1 MRRLIHVV
9 LTIAIVPLVTGLPEL
24 TASATAT
31 AVKKL
36 GPTSAAMLG
45 PASVAAGARQTAGSP
60 RTLGIEQYMEYET
73 VLDPQISPDGT
84 QVVYTRR
91 WADKLEDKWKTALW
105 IVGADGSKN
114 RYLADGS
121 DAVWSPDGTRIA
133 YVAEGKP
140 KGSQV
145 FVAWIDR
152 EGTATQI
159 TRVDEDPSNLGW
171 SPDGKQMAFS
181 MFVPKATAW
190 DVDMPKPP
198 EGAKWTKA
206 PTVADRLHYRQD
218 KRGYTKPGTV
228 HLFVVPSDGGTPRD
242 LTPGDWYV
250 GARFDGL
257 TLDVGWDWSP
267 DSKTIVVDG
276 LDTPDADLRYRD
288 SDIFAIDVASGT
300 RKKLTPTGAWSFPR
314 ISPDGRLVAL
324 TGSSDLK
331 ASYHA
336 EDVYVIGIDG
346 SNMRKISGTLDRD
359 AAGLRWAPDG
369 SGVFF
374 SAEDQGSANI
384 VFAPLTGQ
392 VKQVTTGTHMLSL
405 SNISRKGMAVGVRS
419 GPKAPPDVVRVNLL
433 APNEIAQL
441 THVNN
446 DLLAGVT
453 LGDVEELRFDSTG
466 GTKVQGWIVKPP
478 AFDAGKRYPLVFEIH
493 GGPHSMYN
501 VGFNYFFQA
510 FASRGYVVLYTNPR
524 GSTGYG
530 SPFGNAIE
538 RAYPG
543 VDYDDLMA
551 GVDAAIARGYVDDK
565 NMFVGGCSGGG
576 VLSSWVI
583 GHTDRFAA
591 AAVRC
596 PVTNWLSFVGHTDI
610 PNFTMNFFDAP
621 FWEKPEQWLKHSP
634 LMYVGNVK
642 TPTLL
647 MTGVLDMRTPMSQTE
662 EYYTALKLRGVPT
675 KLLRFEEEY
684 HGTTS
689 KPSNFMRTLL
699 YMDSWYKQHRRDAVV
714 PTSASA
720 DAKQ

>member
-1 MRRLIHVV
+1 MRRLIQVV
-9 LTIAIVPLVTGLPEL
+9 LTIAMVPLVAGLPER
-24 TASATAT
+24 
-31 AVKKL
+31 KL
-36 GPTSAAMLG
+36 GPTG
-45 PASVAAGARQTAGSP
+45 VAAAARQTAGSP
-60 RTLGIEQYMEYET
+60 RTLGVEQYMDYET
-73 VLDPQISPDGT
+73 VSDPQISPDGA

-91 WADKLEDKWKTALW
+91 WVDKQEDKWKSALW
-105 IVGADGSKN
+105 IVSADGTKNRYFADGSE
-114 RYLADGS
+114 
-121 DAVWSPDGTRIA
+121 AVWSPDGTRIA
-133 YVAEGKP
+133 YVADGKP
-140 KGSQV
+140 KGAQV

-159 TRVDEDPSNLGW
+159 TRGEEEPANLGW
-171 SPDGKQMAFS
+171 SPDGNQIGFS
-181 MFVPKATAW
+181 MFVPKAATW
-190 DVDMPKPP
+190 DIDMPKPP

-206 PTVADRLHYRQD
+206 PTIADRLHYRQD

-257 TLDVGWDWSP
+257 SQEVGWDWSA
-267 DSKTIVVDG
+267 DGNTIVVDG
-276 LDTPDADLRYRD
+276 LDVPDADRRYRD
-288 SDIFAIDVASGT
+288 SDVFAIDIASGA
-300 RKKLTPTGAWSFPR
+300 RKKLTSSGAWSHPR
-314 ISPDGRLVAL
+314 ISPDGKWVAL
-324 TGSSDLK
+324 TGSSQLK

-336 EDVYVIGIDG
+336 EELYVIGIDG
-346 SNMRKISGTLDRD
+346 SGMRKISGDLDRD
-359 AAGLRWAPDG
+359 AADLRWAADG

-374 SAEDQGSANI
+374 SAEDHGTSNI
-384 VFAPLTGQ
+384 AFAPLSGA
-392 VKQVTTGTHMLSL
+392 VKSVTNGTHMLSL
-405 SNISRKGMAVGVRS
+405 SSVSRKGVAVGVRS
-419 GPKAPPDVVRVNLL
+419 GPKSPPDVVRVPLTG
-433 APNEIAQL
+433 PTDIVQL
-441 THVNN
+441 THVNDDVLN
-446 DLLAGVT
+446 GVT
-453 LGDVEELRFDSTG
+453 LGDVEEIRYDSTG

-478 AFDAGKRYPLVFEIH
+478 AFDAGKHYPLVFEIH
-493 GGPHSMYN
+493 GGPHGMYN

-530 SPFGNAIE
+530 SAFGNAIE
-538 RAYPG
+538 HAYPG

-551 GVDAAIARGYVDDK
+551 GVDATIARGYVDEK
-565 NMFVGGCSGGG
+565 SMFVGGCSGGG

-610 PNFTMNFFDAP
+610 PYFTLNFFDAP
-621 FWEKPEQWLKHSP
+621 FWEKPEQWLKQSP

-662 EYYTALKLRGVPT
+662 EYYAALKLRGVPSR
-675 KLLRFEEEY
+675 LLRFEDEY

-689 KPSNFMRTLL
+689 KPSNFMRTVL
-699 YMDSWYKQHRRDAVV
+699 YMDSWYKQHKHDSTV
-714 PTSASA
+714 PTSA
-720 DAKQ
+720 QQ